1 MKREN
6 EPITRLHRLNRPLG
20 RRAACKRWKPNYICA
35 TIHDMNF
42 FGRNIASDRLT
53 RWLFILTFFGIWF
66 AAPFIS
72 FDNDDGRRQQ
82 FFLAILPATLTNI
95 PLFFLNTE
103 WLAPRLLR
111 KHGLAAYLFSL
122 LGLALFFIVLQ
133 GFMKNWLLAPDC
145 KGVVFHSYKAI
156 FPVLF
161 VTAVATGYAMV
172 MHMLEGEK
180 VVREERQERLQSE
193 LSFLRSQISPHFIF
207 NILNSI
213 VYLIRSKSPL
223 AEPVTIKLSELM
235 RYMLY
240 DSNDAQIPL
249 EKEVSYLENYV
260 ELQKIRFEEDAE
272 IRLNIEG
279 EIAGQLIEPM
289 LMIPFV
295 ENAFKHGVGLVA
307 QPVIDIALKFN
318 EKEMIFKVR
327 NKITPDTPA
336 DKDNSSGIGLQNVRR
351 RLELLYPETHRL
363 ELRRSN
369 EWFEAE
375 LWLAFNRG

>member
-1 MKREN
+1 
-6 EPITRLHRLNRPLG
+6 
-20 RRAACKRWKPNYICA
+20 
-35 TIHDMNF
+35 MNLI
-42 FGRNIASDRLT
+42 GKNISSDRLT

-66 AAPFIS
+66 ASPFIS
-72 FDNDDGRRQQ
+72 FDDDDGWRQQ
-82 FFLAILPATLTNI
+82 FFLKIMPASLTNI

-111 KHGLAAYLFSL
+111 KRGVATYLFSL

-133 GFMKNWLLAPDC
+133 GIMKNWLLAPDC
-145 KGVVFHSYKAI
+145 KGVAFHSYKAL

-161 VTAVATGYAMV
+161 VTAVSTGYATV
-172 MHMLEGEK
+172 IYMLDGEK
-180 VVREERQERLQSE
+180 AGREARQERMQSE

-249 EKEVSYLENYV
+249 EKEINYLENYV
-260 ELQKIRFEEDAE
+260 ELQRIRFEEDVD

-279 EIAGQLIEPM
+279 DIAGQLIEPM

-307 QPVIDIALKFN
+307 NPVIDIDLKFN
-318 EKEMIFKVR
+318 EKEMTFRVR
-327 NKITPDTPA
+327 NKITPETQA

-351 RLELLYPETHRL
+351 RLELLYPEAHRL
-363 ELRRSN
+363 ELKRTD
-369 EWFEAE
+369 EWFVAE
-375 LWLAFNRG
+375 LWLVFGHTK

>member
-1 MKREN
+1 MK
-6 EPITRLHRLNRPLG
+6 L
-20 RRAACKRWKPNYICA
+20 
-35 TIHDMNF
+35 
-42 FGRNIASDRLT
+42 FGKNIASDRLT
-53 RWLFILTFFGIWF
+53 HWLFILTFFGIWF
-66 AAPFIS
+66 ALPFIP
-72 FDNDDGRRQQ
+72 FDHDDDGKRQE
-82 FFLAILPATLTNI
+82 FFLKILPATLTSI

-111 KHGLAAYLFSL
+111 KRGLTTYMLSL
-122 LGLALFFIVLQ
+122 LGLALFFTVLQ

-145 KGVVFHSYKAI
+145 KGVAFHSFKAL

-161 VTAVATGYAMV
+161 VIAVSTGYALV
-172 MHMLEGEK
+172 MYMLEGEK

-240 DSNDAQIPL
+240 ESGDAQIPL

-260 ELQKIRFEEDAE
+260 ELQKIRFEEDVE
-272 IRLNIEG
+272 IRVDIEG
-279 EIAGQLIEPM
+279 ESGGQLIEPM
-289 LMIPFV
+289 LLIPFV

-307 QPVIDIALKFN
+307 NPEIDIDLKFN
-318 EKEMIFKVR
+318 EKEMTFKVR
-327 NKITPDTPA
+327 NKITPETQA

-351 RLELLYPETHRL
+351 RLELLYPESHRL
-363 ELRRSN
+363 ELNRSG
-369 EWFEAE
+369 EWFEVD
-375 LWLAFNRG
+375 LWLAFGHTK